1 VDVRSNDVNN
11 VANHYFKRQSAVVFA
26 ELHFGKPERRRV
38 NRWYLLVAGQ
48 TNVESYCV
56 AFMLRRMF
64 SLVEGA
70 VVLPIVSGRNV
81 RKRKK
86 HSECGEKK

>member
-1 VDVRSNDVNN
+1 
-11 VANHYFKRQSAVVFA
+11 
-26 ELHFGKPERRRV
+26 LHFGKPERRRV

-86 HSECGEKK
+86 HSECGEKKQ